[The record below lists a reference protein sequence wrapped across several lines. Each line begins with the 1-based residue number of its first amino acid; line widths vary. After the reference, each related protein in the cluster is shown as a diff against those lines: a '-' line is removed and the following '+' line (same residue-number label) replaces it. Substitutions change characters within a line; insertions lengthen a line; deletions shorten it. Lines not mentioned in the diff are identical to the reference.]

1 MEEEMVLSGPI
12 EQSGFVKSQIA
23 TPGPIPLSQAVAE
36 MAEAFRRDPSKCEA
50 EFLRH
55 GVASGSLNQ
64 ATWGWQR
71 RNIHYIRNA
80 EKWFEVS
87 A

>member
-1 MEEEMVLSGPI
+1 MDEEIVSSGPI
-12 EQSGFVKSQIA
+12 GPHGFQKEKNIPRPV
-23 TPGPIPLSQAVAE
+23 PLSQAVAE

-55 GVASGSLNQ
+55 GTASGSLHKG
-64 ATWGWQR
+64 TWGWQR
-71 RNIHYIRNA
+71 RNVNYIRNA
-80 EKWFEVS
+80 EKWFEVP